1 MEYRRLGSSGL
12 KVSAVGLGTNNFGGR
27 MDPQASARV
36 VHQAIDLGINCVDTA
51 NSYGNGLSE
60 EYIGRAIKGKRDD
73 VILATKVYSPVSDGP
88 NSRGASRLSVMR
100 EVEDSLR
107 RLDTDFIDLYQV
119 HFHDVDTPIEETLRA
134 MDDLVHQGKVR
145 YIGCSNFDG
154 WQVCEAIWTSRS
166 LHLEPFVSVQPHYS
180 MLVRDVERELIP
192 FCKAYN
198 IGVLPYFP
206 LASGFLTGKYRR
218 GEAPPQGTRLAGNE
232 RAAERTL
239 TDANFDVLEGLEE
252 FAAERGH
259 SMLELAFAWLLA
271 NPTVSSVIAGATKT
285 EQLEANAKAADWHL
299 TAEDMA
305 EVDRILGNGA

>member
-1 MEYRRLGSSGL
+1 MEYRRLGGSGL
-12 KVSAVGLGTNNFGGR
+12 KVSEIGLGTNNFGGR

-36 VHQAIDLGINCVDTA
+36 VHQAIDLGINCLDTA

-60 EYIGRAIKGKRDD
+60 EYIGRAIKGKRHD
-73 VILATKVYSPVSDGP
+73 VILATKVYSQVGEGP

-119 HFHDVDTPIEETLRA
+119 HFHDADTPIEETLRA

-154 WQVCEAIWTSRS
+154 WQVCEAIWTSRTLNLNS
-166 LHLEPFVSVQPHYS
+166 FVSVQPHYS
-180 MLVRDVERELIP
+180 MLERDCERELIP

-218 GEAPPQGTRLAGNE
+218 GEPPPQGTRLAGNE
-232 RAAERTL
+232 RAARAL
-239 TDANFDVLEGLEE
+239 TDANFDILEGLEN

-259 SMLELAFAWLLA
+259 SVLELAFAWLLA

-285 EQLEANAKAADWHL
+285 EQLEANARAADWHL
-299 TAEDMA
+299 TADDMA
-305 EVDRILGNGA
+305 EVERILNGA